1 MVFDTGSA
9 QKLSLRIGFALA
21 FTASITGC
29 SVGPKYQRPMVKLQP
44 FHNAPAIEARSTSLP
59 APSLDQWWI
68 GFHDPELTRIVHRA
82 LDQNLDLAAAM
93 TRVQQ
98 ADAAAREAGAQ
109 RLPSGNLNA
118 STTTLRQSTESETGR
133 LATHLPGYS
142 RNQNYY
148 DLGFLASWETD
159 LFGGLKRGAE
169 AASAE
174 AQAAKAQQTGTR
186 ITVVA
191 EAADAYMQIRGDQA
205 RLKFA
210 NDQIAIDEHLVELVQ
225 QRRDAGVASDRELAQ
240 AQAVLSQ
247 AKATI
252 PLITV
257 SLEAQLNRLDVLMG
271 AQPGT
276 YAAELMPAADI
287 PNVPAISDFGTPTDL
302 LRRRPDV
309 IAAERMVAAS
319 NARIGQA
326 LAEYYP
332 RLSISGIVGSEAL
345 APAHLFEQQGFQPVS
360 VVGLR
365 WRLVDFGRI
374 AAEVK
379 QARGAKAEALIQYRN
394 SVLHA
399 AEDVEDAFSLLV
411 QSENR
416 RNEIVREIAELQRVR
431 DRSEESYA
439 AGVIPLTDLL
449 DADRQLLVAKDEL
462 AVARES
468 AARAAVGSFRALGG
482 GWTPPS
488 QPQPHK

>member
-1 MVFDTGSA
+1 MSYKGLSAA
-9 QKLSLRIGFALA
+9 QKFTLPIGFAFALS
-21 FTASITGC
+21 ASVAGC
-29 SVGPKYQRPMVKLQP
+29 AVGPKYQRPTVKLQP
-44 FHNAPAIEARSTSLP
+44 FHNAPSIETRTASLP
-59 APSLDQWWI
+59 APPLDQWWT
-68 GFHDPELTRIVHRA
+68 GFHDPELTRIVKRA
-82 LDQNLDLAAAM
+82 LDENLDLAAAM
-93 TRVQQ
+93 TRVQE
-98 ADAAAREAGAQ
+98 ARAAAQGAGAQ
-109 RLPSGNLNA
+109 RMPSGNLNA
-118 STTTLRQSTESETGR
+118 STTTLYQSTESMTGR
-133 LATHLPGYS
+133 LAAHMPGY
-142 RNQNYY
+142 RRYQNYY
-148 DLGFLASWETD
+148 DLGFMASWETD
-159 LFGGLKRGAE
+159 LFGGLKKGAE
-169 AASAE
+169 AATAE
-174 AQAAKAQQTGTR
+174 AQAAEALHTGTR
-186 ITVVA
+186 ITVAA
-191 EAADAYMQIRGDQA
+191 EAADAYMQIRGAQA
-205 RLKFA
+205 RLNFA
-210 NDQIAIDEHLVELVQ
+210 KDQIATDNHLVGLVQ

-276 YAAELMPAADI
+276 YAAELTSLAEI
-287 PNVPAISDFGTPTDL
+287 PDVPEISGFGTPTEL
-302 LRRRPDV
+302 LRRRPDI

-332 RLSISGIVGSEAL
+332 KLSLSGIVGSQAL

-365 WRLVDFGRI
+365 WRLFDFGTV

-379 QARGAKAEALIQYRN
+379 QARGANAGALLQYRS

-416 RNEIVREIAELQRVR
+416 RNEILREIAELQRVR

-439 AGVIPLTDLL
+439 AGVIGLTDVL
-449 DADRQLLVAKDEL
+449 DSDRQLLVAKDDL

-468 AARAAVGSFRALGG
+468 AARAAVGSYRALGG
-482 GWTPPS
+482 GWLP
-488 QPQPHK
+488 